1 MRLEKCKPVEIPKD
15 PSKALAQRR
24 AKRQAF
30 AEVMFS
36 LLGIAAV
43 LYYFTHPASLY
54 ATIAFL
60 QELFRPRS

>member
-30 AEVMFS
+30 AEVAFR
-36 LLGIAAV
+36 LIVVAAV
-43 LYYFTHPASLY
+43 LYFLTHPASLY

-60 QELFRPRS
+60 QDLFRPLS